1 MGVTLVRVVTLL
13 FASWTLSSV
22 NVALG
27 QFAVR
32 SHCHLRSVCPPPL
45 AWGRVCYPSPFSY
58 PYFNVGIWGHSF
70 HRVYYPIQ
78 GWCWPSYSY
87 PSCAP
92 IVVAPVCYRPV
103 AYTPVY
109 YDPFP
114 YTSISTWSVSRA
126 NSIASRNNRLATSV
140 QPVAQSRVP
149 ASSRVK
155 QQAVDQPLTTYSPIW
170 TESAIGLIDE
180 MVQRG
185 EIELA
190 QQSLERMEKIST
202 PLSHRVLI
210 RQALIELVA
219 NRDAI
224 DVPRLDRVM
233 DLFAKAAQA
242 GNGFSPEEFRGASLT
257 AYLRAS
263 DVDLTAI
270 LDQLAKRAL
279 EQPDR
284 SGREM
289 LLLAVLL
296 KLDGQ
301 RDRALL
307 FANESRTLAA
317 RSDAFRWKSV
327 LRSLDRQRDDDSLL
341 AAKD

>member
-1 MGVTLVRVVTLL
+1 MGIALFRVIVLL

-22 NVALG
+22 HVALG
-27 QFAVR
+27 QFPLR
-32 SHCHLRSVCPPPL
+32 SHCHIRPVCPPPL
-45 AWGRVCYPSPFSY
+45 AWGPVCYPRTFSY
-58 PYFNVGIWGHSF
+58 PYFNVGIWGPSF
-70 HRVYYPIQ
+70 HRVYYPIH
-78 GWCWPSYSY
+78 GGCWPSYSY
-87 PSCAP
+87 SICAP
-92 IVVAPVCYRPV
+92 IIVAPVCYRPV
-103 AYTPVY
+103 VYTPVY

-114 YTSISTWSVSRA
+114 YPPSISTWSVSR
-126 NSIASRNNRLATSV
+126 SNRLATSV
-140 QPVAQSRVP
+140 QPVVQGPVVQRKTLANSRARKQS
-149 ASSRVK
+149 
-155 QQAVDQPLTTYSPIW
+155 VDQPLTTYSPIW
-170 TESAIGLIDE
+170 TESAVGLIDE
-180 MVQRG
+180 MVERG

-190 QQSLERMEKIST
+190 QQSLERMGKIST
-202 PLSHRVLI
+202 PLSHRVLV

-219 NRDAI
+219 HRDAI

-242 GNGFSPEEFRGASLT
+242 GNGFSTEEFRGASLS

-263 DVDLTAI
+263 DIELTEI
-270 LDQLAKRAL
+270 LDQLAQRAL

-301 RDRALL
+301 KDRALL
-307 FANESRTLAA
+307 FADESRTLAA